1 MNNTISFA
9 FTGDISFD
17 RYMDGKWN
25 DEELLSQ
32 EILDFL
38 RSADHVVANVE
49 GPLVKAERNST
60 TSGAAQL
67 MHTMDTQAIKVLN
80 NFNADIWSI
89 VNNHIMDAGAF
100 GMESTLLEAKKNH
113 VLTMG
118 AGMNLEE
125 AKKPLF
131 FEEAGGIGMFG
142 VGYQRGCK
150 AATDEIPGSFRWND
164 MEGIQEVIKDIKS
177 KCRWCIVVA
186 HGGEE
191 FTALPTP
198 YTRDRYMEYLNM
210 GADIVVSHHPHVPMN
225 YELFDN
231 KAIFYSLGN
240 FIFDTDYQRAQ
251 FNTDIGVLL
260 KLHFTE
266 NEYSFEAMGLK
277 ICRGEEHIVKGDLPR
292 IFTNVPQEE
301 YELLEPLAA
310 KMFLSATKRQQ
321 IYMNPK
327 EYTNATEEKWQENF
341 MNPKRSGRVIG
352 EGLDFHIICPIAEK
366 ESEKAWKQS
375 KLTEVVD
382 YILEQM

>member
-1 MNNTISFA
+1 MKNKISFA

-17 RYMDGKWN
+17 RYMDGKW
-25 DEELLSQ
+25 DDPELLSA
-32 EILDFL
+32 EILEFL

-49 GPLVKAERNST
+49 GPLVQAERNSAT
-60 TSGAAQL
+60 AGAAQL
-67 MHTMDTQAIKVLN
+67 MHTMDTNAIKVLN
-80 NFNADIWSI
+80 NFHADIWNI
-89 VNNHIMDAGAF
+89 ANNHIMDAGAL
-100 GMESTLLEAKKNH
+100 GMESTLKEAEKNH
-113 VLTMG
+113 VLTIG
-118 AGMNLEE
+118 AGMDVNE
-125 AKKPLF
+125 AKKALY

-150 AATDEIPGSFRWND
+150 PASEENPGSFRWND
-164 MEGIQEVIKDIKS
+164 MDAIREVIQEIKS

-198 YTRDRYMEYLNM
+198 YTRDRYLAYLDM

-225 YELFDN
+225 YEILDN

-251 FNTDIGVLL
+251 FNTELGVLL
-260 KLHFTE
+260 KLHFTPDT
-266 NEYSFEAMGLK
+266 FEFEPMGIK
-277 ICRGEEHIVKGDLPR
+277 ICRDTERIVKGDLPR
-292 IFTNVPQEE
+292 IFTDVPQEE

-310 KMFLSATKRQQ
+310 KMFISATKRQQ

-352 EGLDFHIICPIAEK
+352 EGLDFHIILPIAAK
-366 ESEKAWKQS
+366 EEEKAWKKSQ
-375 KLTEVVD
+375 LNEVVD